1 MSLAP
6 NQPKKPQ
13 ISSLDRYFL
22 HSLVLAGMFVTV
34 AFLMQMFPI
43 FFELFGGS
51 RVVLPLVGMIFG
63 LIGTFVIAFLLLRKR
78 KYQVGITLGIVLTTI
93 FVMMYIAWIRFN
105 VYASYG
111 GGADALSPIDV
122 LSARPFYTQQEY
134 GAGVGLALAFVLLG
148 LLVSCIPAYRAPDI
162 PENIEKAKIERAQ
175 ELRKKQGQFRVRA
188 LR

>member
-6 NQPKKPQ
+6 TQPKKPQ

-22 HSLVLAGMFVTV
+22 HSLILAGMFAAV
-34 AFLMQMFPI
+34 AFLMQVFPI
-43 FFELFGGS
+43 FFNMFGGS

-63 LIGTFVIAFLLLRKR
+63 LIGTFVMAFLLLRKR
-78 KYQVGITLGIVLTTI
+78 KYQVGITLGIVLTTM

-105 VYASYG
+105 AYSSYG
-111 GGADALSPIDV
+111 GGADPFSPIDV

-134 GAGVGLALAFVLLG
+134 GAGVALAFAFVLLG
-148 LLVSCIPAYRAPDI
+148 ILVSCIPAYRAPDI
-162 PENIEKAKIERAQ
+162 PENIEKAKIEKAK
-175 ELRKKQGQFRVRA
+175 ELRSKQGQFRVRA